1 MPRPRTLSG
10 SLLGLALA
18 VLLAS
23 CATPSIPIPP
33 PSPENMAFEVD
44 TEGGVARFSYRRDID
59 YAHAIV
65 YVFNRDAGEGVITM
79 ADGEG
84 AVAPTQPF
92 PAADGDEVVVT
103 FELESQLASTCVVVA
118 DGPSSSG
125 NECDL

>member
-1 MPRPRTLSG
+1 MPRSRTTSG
-10 SLLGLALA
+10 PLLGLALA
-18 VLLAS
+18 PLLAA

-44 TEGGVARFSYRRDID
+44 AGAGSARFSYRRDAD
-59 YAHAIV
+59 YANAIV
-65 YVFNRDAGEGVITM
+65 YVFNRDAGEGVITT
-79 ADGEG
+79 ADAEG

-92 PAADGDEVVVT
+92 PARDGDEVVVT

-125 NECDL
+125 RECDL

>member
-1 MPRPRTLSG
+1 M
-10 SLLGLALA
+10 LAG
-18 VLLAS
+18 LLAA

-44 TEGGVARFSYRRDID
+44 VEAGSARFSYRREAD

-65 YVFNRDAGEGVITM
+65 YVFNRDAGEGVITT
-79 ADGEG
+79 ADAEG

>member
-1 MPRPRTLSG
+1 MPRSRTLLG
-10 SLLGLALA
+10 SLLAAA
-18 VLLAS
+18 VLAA

-44 TEGGVARFSYRRDID
+44 ADAGVASFTYRRNAD

-65 YVFNRDAGEGVITM
+65 YVFNRDAGEGIIAT

-84 AVAPTQPF
+84 AVATQPF

-118 DGPSSSG
+118 NGPSSSG
-125 NECDL
+125 RVCDL